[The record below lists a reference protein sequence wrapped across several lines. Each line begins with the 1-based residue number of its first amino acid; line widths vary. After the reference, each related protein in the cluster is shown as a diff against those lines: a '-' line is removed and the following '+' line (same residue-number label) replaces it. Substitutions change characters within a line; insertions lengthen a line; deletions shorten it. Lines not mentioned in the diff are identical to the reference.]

1 MDLEPRF
8 TEGTNIEVT
17 YYAAMEIMALSDTEQ
32 EQFFNKVVKI
42 NFDDTETEYGVAVD
56 CDQVQRFFEIYLIKV
71 LDDEDQEIHHLEE
84 VNQITVDEYLDLYR
98 IKKAI

>member
-17 YYAAMEIMALSDTEQ
+17 YYAAMEIIALSDAEQ
-32 EQFFNKVVKI
+32 EQFFKKVVKI

-56 CDQVQRFFEIYLIKV
+56 CDQAQRFFEIYLVKV
-71 LDDEDQEIHHLEE
+71 LDDDDQEIYQLVEANE
-84 VNQITVDEYLDLYR
+84 IESDEYLDLY
-98 IKKAI
+98 INKKAI